1 MDGLTVSILVPCL
14 NAQPFVEEAVESL
27 LQQTHSNWEA
37 IVLDQYST
45 DGSWEFFQS
54 IAASDPRF
62 RLYQIPRQ
70 GLYAALNRG
79 IQIATGEYLHIAT
92 ADDKIRPEFLT
103 TLLKLLAAY
112 PEAGIAVCDLF
123 LINRD
128 GSDLTAQDMVEY
140 LPRETINDI
149 FSLCTVRCASA
160 DDSRQC
166 EVNYRPPPHDC
177 LLHYSTKS
185 VYFSLNQL
193 LIRTE
198 IAKTI
203 EPFDTTIGSIGDF
216 GWLLRLSS
224 FTGTVHLPSKLAMWR
239 FHGNQISVRQDRSK
253 LPSLKAMLE
262 RELANIYERYR
273 PLLNRN
279 DCATLML
286 PIKCYLANTR
296 RKQVFCWLEATFRIL
311 LMSIQRPVATL
322 RAICASRF
330 LPHKV
335 KRSLLPMFLQRME
348 MVPKTLDSVEART
361 VLREISSP

>member
-14 NAQPFVEEAVESL
+14 NAQPFVEEAIESL
-27 LQQTHSNWEA
+27 LQQTHSKWEA

-45 DGSWEFFQS
+45 DGSWEFFES

-62 RLYQIPRQ
+62 RLYQIPRE

-92 ADDKIRPEFLT
+92 ADDKIRPAFLT
-103 TLLKLLAAY
+103 TLLDLLAAY
-112 PEAGIAVCDLF
+112 PEAGIAVCDLS

-128 GSDLTAQDMVEY
+128 GNELTAQDMVEY
-140 LPRETINDI
+140 LPREAINDI
-149 FSLCTVRCASA
+149 LSLCTVRCASP

-166 EVNYRPPPHDC
+166 QLNYRPPPHDC
-177 LLHYSTKS
+177 LLHYSAKS

-193 LIRTE
+193 LIRTK
-198 IAKTI
+198 IAKAM

-253 LPSLKAMLE
+253 LASLRVMLE
-262 RELANIYERYR
+262 RDLANIYERYR

-296 RKQVFCWLEATFRIL
+296 PKQAFCWLEATLRIFV
-311 LMSIQRPVATL
+311 MAIQRPVATL
-322 RAICASRF
+322 RAIRASRF

-335 KRSLLPMFLQRME
+335 KRSLVPMFLQRMQ
-348 MVPKTLDSVEART
+348 MFPRALDSLEGRS
-361 VLREISSP
+361 VLRISSA